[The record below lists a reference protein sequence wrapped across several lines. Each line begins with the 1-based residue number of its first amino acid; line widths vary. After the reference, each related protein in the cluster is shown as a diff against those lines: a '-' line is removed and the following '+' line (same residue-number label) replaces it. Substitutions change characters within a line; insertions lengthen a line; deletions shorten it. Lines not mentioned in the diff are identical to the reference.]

1 MFAAKQCDGYKLV
14 RTSGINCNYTSEKTK
29 HLEMATYQHAVLW
42 FKTLATLYMLII
54 NIKNPKK
61 KLFSE
66 STVKDAGMF

>member
-1 MFAAKQCDGYKLV
+1 MQFCGL
-14 RTSGINCNYTSEKTK
+14 R
-29 HLEMATYQHAVLW
+29 LW
-42 FKTLATLYMLII
+42 PPFYMLII